1 MVLDIYSCRQLK
13 PYSRKQY
20 VFRILWSVFS
30 PFFYMSPR
38 NLFFWRVW
46 MLKIFGAKIGK
57 NVHIYPSA
65 KIYLP
70 WNLSIGDN
78 SCIGEWSLIYNLGHI
93 SIGNS
98 VTISHKVHLCSGTH
112 DYSDKLLP
120 LIKKEI
126 LIEDFSWICANSFI
140 GPGCKVGKGA
150 IVGACSVVFS
160 DIKDW
165 DIVIGNPAK
174 FIKKRIMKK

>member
-1 MVLDIYSCRQLK
+1 MTLDIPACRQLK
-13 PYSRKQY
+13 PYSNKEY
-20 VFRILWSVFS
+20 FLRIIWSIVS
-30 PFFYMSPR
+30 PFFSFSPR

-46 MLKIFGAKIGK
+46 ILKIFGAKIGK

-78 SCIGEWSLIYNLGHI
+78 SCIGEWSLIYNLGCI

-112 DYSDKLLP
+112 DYSDKSLP
-120 LIKKEI
+120 LIKKKI
-126 LIEDFSWICANSFI
+126 SIKDFSWICANSFV
-140 GPGCKVGKGA
+140 GPGCTIGEGA

-160 DIKDW
+160 DINDW
-165 DIVIGNPAK
+165 DIVRGNPAK
-174 FIKKRIMKK
+174 FIKKRIMEK